1 MGTQRCPRRDEQ
13 PNPEAYSDGTP
24 TPDKWQ
30 NWSGNSTCSYCG
42 SMHPDDF
49 MIVARLGNID
59 LGPTDKNYKVYVG
72 NTKFYFQHLSENQ
85 KREFVGLY
93 NMRPRRQYNV
103 NDLSFKIVADGGG
116 KMVVGYPG
124 RFYVLPFFMS
134 AS

>member
-1 MGTQRCPRRDEQ
+1 
-13 PNPEAYSDGTP
+13 
-24 TPDKWQ
+24 
-30 NWSGNSTCSYCG
+30 
-42 SMHPDDF
+42 MHPDDF